1 MTAQAKHR
9 STKCQIPLPQ
19 KCSNTKWQLWILISN
34 KNVFF
39 SPALM
44 LYYQNLNFKWCHSLS
59 MDDNLQYEIDQLWL
73 EYDMIEKCVDNLL
86 SGYWKVW
93 CVLLQADGERFIK
106 MLCNQSITKNTVAFR
121 FWKGKSEQTSRL
133 SNLTSTGSLAQHKRS
148 FFTKSS
154 VSTLTSKPK
163 SSRPLTMAGISAC
176 KPAAKAWATQK
187 KEQDFFA

>member
-1 MTAQAKHR
+1 MFFF
-9 STKCQIPLPQ
+9 PQ
-19 KCSNTKWQLWILISN
+19 LLCYTIKISISN
-34 KNVFF
+34 DATRYQWMITYSMKLINCGWNMTWYRNV
-39 SPALM
+39 LTICY
-44 LYYQNLNFKWCHSLS
+44 LVTERC
-59 MDDNLQYEIDQLWL
+59 D
-73 EYDMIEKCVDNLL
+73 
-86 SGYWKVW
+86 G
-93 CVLLQADGERFIK
+93 VLLQADGERFLK

-176 KPAAKAWATQK
+176 KPAAKAWTTQK